1 MQGAL
6 SGDPSARTNTDRGGC
21 ITSLSFLPSTV
32 GFFLS
37 QPEGKPEKLSFLVS
51 STMQRIAAFSILGCT
66 LESVWTNVG
75 ENMEMSRDIFMKK
88 KTLGARGELPQLESG
103 RPNFLLFLSTVRG
116 FRSPIFWIGCR
127 EAKFWIEDST
137 IEGRKER
144 FVESPSPLPRSPF
157 SPLFQI
163 NHTTRRCFGIRFSNF
178 NSTRPRTRSDPF
190 HAILADN
197 STVRSRDD
205 HPRFPAPRYPCPSPF
220 LTNRSV
226 LSSKRVDVVSV
237 AACCVAN

>member
-88 KTLGARGELPQLESG
+88 NARSTRGASTAGIWSSQFSIIPLNRERIPLSDLLDRMPGGEILDRGFHDRRKKRTFRRTFCL
-103 RPNFLLFLSTVRG
+103 LLFRGVR
-116 FRSPIFWIGCR
+116 S
-127 EAKFWIEDST
+127 
-137 IEGRKER
+137 
-144 FVESPSPLPRSPF
+144 
-157 SPLFQI
+157 
-163 NHTTRRCFGIRFSNF
+163 HRCFKLII
-178 NSTRPRTRSDPF
+178 P
-190 HAILADN
+190 LA
-197 STVRSRDD
+197 
-205 HPRFPAPRYPCPSPF
+205 
-220 LTNRSV
+220 
-226 LSSKRVDVVSV
+226 VVSEFV
-237 AACCVAN
+237 SVILIPRVHAPGLTLFTLS

>member
-51 STMQRIAAFSILGCT
+51 STMQRIAASSILGCT

-88 KTLGARGELPQLESG
+88 NARSTRGASTAGIWSSQFSIIPLNRERIPLSDLLDRMPGGEILD
-103 RPNFLLFLSTVRG
+103 RG
-116 FRSPIFWIGCR
+116 FHDR
-127 EAKFWIEDST
+127 
-137 IEGRKER
+137 RKKRTFRRIAFSSSE
-144 FVESPSPLPRSPF
+144 ES
-157 SPLFQI
+157 
-163 NHTTRRCFGIRFSNF
+163 
-178 NSTRPRTRSDPF
+178 
-190 HAILADN
+190 IL
-197 STVRSRDD
+197 TVV
-205 HPRFPAPRYPCPSPF
+205 P
-220 LTNRSV
+220 N
-226 LSSKRVDVVSV
+226 
-237 AACCVAN
+237 

>member
-88 KTLGARGELPQLESG
+88 NARSTRGASTAGIWSSQFSIIPLNRERIPLSDLLDRMPGGEILD
-103 RPNFLLFLSTVRG
+103 RG
-116 FRSPIFWIGCR
+116 FHDR
-127 EAKFWIEDST
+127 
-137 IEGRKER
+137 RKKR
-144 FVESPSPLPRSPF
+144 TFRRIAFFF
-157 SPLFQI
+157 SEE
-163 NHTTRRCFGIRFSNF
+163 
-178 NSTRPRTRSDPF
+178 
-190 HAILADN
+190 
-197 STVRSRDD
+197 
-205 HPRFPAPRYPCPSPF
+205 
-220 LTNRSV
+220 SV
-226 LSSKRVDVVSV
+226 LTIIP
-237 AACCVAN
+237 N